1 MRKVSSKK
9 IFEPIS
15 QDFNNIKQFHK
26 TLIENKSMSTFKPLM
41 KETNEFHPIILTQ
54 TPKNLIH
61 NKRMK
66 NNISTL
72 TSNNGTTSL
81 KTNSGKFLINTGEN
95 SNMNISHNI
104 DDNIS
109 PKNIINYKDNISK
122 KGICLKKRNNSNQKN
137 RRNKDKS
144 NEKFCKKIQKEIK
157 KEIKKESNNNSFLTV
172 QNLKKI
178 IFIQRWWRT
187 ISCIILIQKIFRGFL
202 FRFKNMYK
210 FKIKVNKNSKIRKRN
225 IPSLIHRINIGKK
238 LLNSSIE
245 ENNKIRHSFSRDYNS
260 KTNLKRLNSYSGIN
274 LLLDDINSIK
284 KVNTNNFII
293 TSQYNFS
300 VIDKE
305 IKKKNIK
312 KNSNKTRIK
321 KSHSEKK

>member
-187 ISCIILIQKIFRGFL
+187 LSCIIIIQTIFRGYIYRKNNLNNIINKLQKKVNNKKKKISELLNCINEGKKFLNNPITEIGKFNTPKIQKIP
-202 FRFKNMYK
+202 KPNQ
-210 FKIKVNKNSKIRKRN
+210 NKTN
-225 IPSLIHRINIGKK
+225 
-238 LLNSSIE
+238 NSSNTKYYSNSL
-245 ENNKIRHSFSRDYNS
+245 NNK
-260 KTNLKRLNSYSGIN
+260 LNN
-274 LLLDDINSIK
+274 
-284 KVNTNNFII
+284 
-293 TSQYNFS
+293 
-300 VIDKE
+300 
-305 IKKKNIK
+305 
-312 KNSNKTRIK
+312 
-321 KSHSEKK
+321 